1 MCISCGGLALL
12 FLVSAAAAAAAA
24 ETETF
29 PTPEYVRLAII
40 NKSTSICKAAVLLNV
55 QSIWWCVVPSVEYSL
70 FLRRLADDLCFFVCL
85 NLIKNRKMCRS
96 QLPFNLFFQILKY
109 YLINS
114 NRWMSLSLDTLLPIC
129 IRMRYGSPPL
139 LKFHFKGCF
148 WCSEVV
154 QQFFSTWTI
163 GLIRHHNSHD
173 IQSD

>member
-85 NLIKNRKMCRS
+85 NLIKKQQNVQIAVAFSSSFSNFLKIF
-96 QLPFNLFFQILKY
+96 FNQFKPMNVIV
-109 YLINS
+109 
-114 NRWMSLSLDTLLPIC
+114 T
-129 IRMRYGSPPL
+129 GHPL
-139 LKFHFKGCF
+139 THLH
-148 WCSEVV
+148 
-154 QQFFSTWTI
+154 
-163 GLIRHHNSHD
+163 
-173 IQSD
+173 